1 MSAATEKAFRH
12 MGEIETIIEDDRWS
26 DMEPAAEQLAIR
38 CHQIAVERVPE
49 LGGGVAL
56 LLASDGR
63 MQSLNAQF
71 RDQDKPTNVLSFPS
85 GEAAPDFL
93 GDIALG
99 YETCKLEAKA
109 SELPLADHA
118 AHLIVH
124 GLLHLVGYDHQSDED
139 ARVMEPLETE
149 ILAGMGIEDP
159 YRAAS

>member
-1 MSAATEKAFRH
+1 MSAATEKAFRF

-26 DMEPAAEQLAIR
+26 EMEPAAAELAAR
-38 CHQIAVERVPE
+38 CHQTAVKRVPD
-49 LGGGVAL
+49 LSGGVAL
-56 LLASDGR
+56 LLAGDEKMR
-63 MQSLNAQF
+63 SLNAQF

-99 YETCKLEAKA
+99 FETCVQESEAA
-109 SELPLADHA
+109 GLLLADHT
-118 AHLIVH
+118 AHLIIH

-139 ARVMEPLETE
+139 AGAMEPLETE
-149 ILAGMGIEDP
+149 ILAEMGVADP